1 MFIAIMRNHVNSF
14 LRSQKVTAIRVK
26 KLLYLSVC
34 TFFKDHFLANV
45 AFQQRMKRRAAFV
58 FRQDDRERN
67 LFEICICA
75 NRRHLI
81 VLPSSLR
88 KTKKG
93 TYYSRQRIKFFKDKK
108 VVPYKSWI
116 GNSKHQEASLAHIF
130 VKKCIFLSFWQKADF
145 RYHNALLDCF
155 C

>member
-1 MFIAIMRNHVNSF
+1 MWIAIMRNHVNSF

-81 VLPSSLR
+81 VLPSSLW

-93 TYYSRQRIKFFKDKK
+93 THNSRQRIKFFKDKK
-108 VVPYKSWI
+108 VVPFKSWI